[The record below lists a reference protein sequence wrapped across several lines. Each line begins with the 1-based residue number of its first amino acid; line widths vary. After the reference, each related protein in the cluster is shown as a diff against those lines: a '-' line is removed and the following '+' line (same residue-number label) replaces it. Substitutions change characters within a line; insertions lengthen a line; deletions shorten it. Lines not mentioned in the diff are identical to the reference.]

1 MEKTAVWAKFEKS
14 LDDKVVKMA
23 EKLSMTKS
31 STIGLCTSIGLSLLS
46 ALINPESLISAEKM
60 AEVMIEAE
68 KKGVE
73 FMVPDDELAEY
84 GY

>member
-1 MEKTAVWAKFEKS
+1 MEKTAVWAKFE
-14 LDDKVVKMA
+14 VKMDKEVEVMA
-23 EKLSMTKS
+23 KKYNMTKS
-31 STIGLCTSIGLSLLS
+31 SMIGLLTSIGLSILK
-46 ALINPESLISAEKM
+46 ALVNPESLISAEKM